1 MPISPYLRR
10 LRDLVGRARLVVPSV
25 TALVHDDAGRVL
37 LVRHAD
43 RGVWVMPGGAI
54 EPDETPADAV
64 VRETAEETGLRVEP
78 VAIAGVF
85 GGPAFLV
92 RYANGDETN
101 YVMTVFACRTI
112 GGTPRPD
119 GDETLDVRF
128 VARDAVAGLDVAP
141 WVPIVLAAVGDG
153 RAPAAFAPPAGR

>member
-1 MPISPYLRR
+1 MPMSPYIRR
-10 LRDLVGRARLVVPSV
+10 LREVVGHARLVVPSV

-37 LVRHAD
+37 VVRHAD
-43 RGVWVMPGGAI
+43 RGLWVLPGGAI
-54 EPDETPADAV
+54 EPDERPADAV
-64 VRETAEETGLRVEP
+64 VRETAEETGLQVEP

-92 RYANGDETN
+92 RYANGDETS

-119 GDETLDVRF
+119 GDETLEVRF
-128 VARDAVAGLDVAP
+128 VDRAGVAGLDVAA
-141 WVPIVLAAVGDG
+141 WVPVVLAAVRDG
-153 RAPAAFAPPAGR
+153 SAPAAFAPPAVP